1 LFEIVELH
9 SITDLFEIDY
19 FNNFIVDQFKDENYD
34 VEKAIDDPNQ
44 LLFVFDGQLA
54 QGLLD

>member
-1 LFEIVELH
+1 LLEIVQLH
-9 SITDLFEIDY
+9 GVPDLFEIHY

-44 LLFVFDGQLA
+44 LLFVFDG
-54 QGLLD
+54 

>member
-1 LFEIVELH
+1 LFEIVQLH
-9 SITDLFEIDY
+9 GVPDLFEIHY

-34 VEKAIDDPNQ
+34 VEKAIDNPNQ